1 MANKRFR
8 FVSPGIQIQEIDN
21 SFFPKDTPP
30 DGAVVIG
37 RAERGPAMRPVTVNS
52 LSDFI
57 NTFGDAI
64 PGKGGNDADVWRDGN
79 YAGPTYGAYAAQAYL
94 KAGVGPVTYIRL
106 LGTERADRAGDAT
119 RAGWTT
125 AASANKVIA
134 SNGGAYG
141 LFVFPSASTNTGVT
155 GTLAAVWYLESGM
168 ICLSGNLRDN
178 SGISG
183 NKVDAAMT
191 GSAALFKRVSS
202 SEQEFKAVILNSS
215 GARIDRPVTFNFN
228 EDSDNYIRKV
238 FNTNPHLTNTA
249 VTQTANQKTYWLG
262 QTYETMLHRKVSQ
275 TTNSFA
281 CIMAISSG
289 SVGYEDMQG
298 AYQNSM
304 TGYFIGQDLG
314 FRGNYEADN
323 AQELFRFVSL
333 EQGASIQNTIKIS
346 IEDIKPSQNSDI
358 SAYGSFT
365 VTLRHV
371 ADTDNAPMVI
381 ERFTGCNLDP
391 NSANFIGRKIGD
403 KYLQWDEVER
413 RYREYGDYDNQ
424 STYVRVELNA
434 DVEQGAT
441 NATYLPYGFKGPVRP
456 KGWGYC
462 SGSVGV
468 QIFGATVAG
477 SAQQSESW
485 VKGGKEITQ
494 DVATRNGTN
503 VFLNVGH
510 YDKSPDANEDLDFTG
525 SVLYPS
531 LRLRATAS
539 DGMNGDPSNAYF
551 GVSTTR
557 LATDTQGF
565 DRSYIDTIRPLPL
578 AVSSFVPVQSTELS
592 FVFSLDDV
600 VKSGDSNAYWQSG
613 SRAAGNSLTSAS
625 YTAVLDAGFDK
636 FTAPLFGGFDGLDVT
651 EKEPFRNSAL
661 SSQTEK
667 SHYAYATLQR
677 ALDTVADPELVD
689 MNLMAMPGIT
699 ESTLTNRMINTAE
712 GRGDTL
718 ALIDPEGGYVPSTEN
733 TSGKVTN
740 RGSATTVVSNMKTRK
755 PDSSYAA
762 AYYPW
767 VQINDPNSNA
777 LLWVPPS
784 VIMMGTIANSERAS
798 GAPWFAPAG
807 FNRGGLSDGM
817 GGFPVLNVSERLT
830 KKQRDDLYEV
840 SVNPIAKFP
849 REGIVVFG
857 QKTLQLRPSALDR
870 VNVRRMM
877 IYIKKQIS
885 RVASS
890 ILFDQNVDT
899 TWNMFKAKADPIL
912 ADAKVRFGISD
923 YKLVLDKTTTT
934 PDLIDQ
940 NAVYAKIAIKPAKS
954 IEYIFVDFNITN
966 SGASFD
972 D

>member
-1 MANKRFR
+1 
-8 FVSPGIQIQEIDN
+8 
-21 SFFPKDTPP
+21 
-30 DGAVVIG
+30 
-37 RAERGPAMRPVTVNS
+37 
-52 LSDFI
+52 
-57 NTFGDAI
+57 
-64 PGKGGNDADVWRDGN
+64 
-79 YAGPTYGAYAAQAYL
+79 
-94 KAGVGPVTYIRL
+94 
-106 LGTERADRAGDAT
+106 
-119 RAGWTT
+119 
-125 AASANKVIA
+125 
-134 SNGGAYG
+134 
-141 LFVFPSASTNTGVT
+141 
-155 GTLAAVWYLESGM
+155 
-168 ICLSGNLRDN
+168 
-178 SGISG
+178 
-183 NKVDAAMT
+183 
-191 GSAALFKRVSS
+191 
-202 SEQEFKAVILNSS
+202 
-215 GARIDRPVTFNFN
+215 
-228 EDSDNYIRKV
+228 
-238 FNTNPHLTNTA
+238 
-249 VTQTANQKTYWLG
+249 
-262 QTYETMLHRKVSQ
+262 
-275 TTNSFA
+275 
-281 CIMAISSG
+281 
-289 SVGYEDMQG
+289 
-298 AYQNSM
+298 
-304 TGYFIGQDLG
+304 
-314 FRGNYEADN
+314 
-323 AQELFRFVSL
+323 
-333 EQGASIQNTIKIS
+333 
-346 IEDIKPSQNSDI
+346 
-358 SAYGSFT
+358 
-365 VTLRHV
+365 
-371 ADTDNAPMVI
+371 MVI

-391 NSANFIGRKIGD
+391 NSANFIARKVGD
-403 KYLQWDEVER
+403 KYLQWDEVQR

-434 DVEQGAT
+434 DVEQGST

-456 KGWGYC
+456 KGWGFV
-462 SGSVGV
+462 SGSAGA
-468 QIFGATVAG
+468 QILGATTAAH
-477 SAQQSESW
+477 AQQSESW

-494 DVATRNGTN
+494 DLNDTGGVN
-503 VFLNVGH
+503 VFLNVGLKEH
-510 YDKSPDANEDLDFTG
+510 VGDDLLKFTG
-525 SVLYPS
+525 SVFYPS

-565 DRSYIDTIRPLPL
+565 DRSYIDTIRPLPI

-600 VKSGDSNAYWQSG
+600 RKSGDSDAYWQSG
-613 SRAAGNSLTSAS
+613 SRAAGSSLTSAS

-667 SHYAYATLQR
+667 THYAYATLQR

-699 ESTLTNRMINTAE
+699 ELTLTNRMINTAE

-718 ALIDPEGGYVPSTEN
+718 ALIDPAGGYVPSTEN
-733 TSGKVTN
+733 TSNKVTN

-934 PDLIDQ
+934 PDLQDQ